1 MKSSSE
7 WPLAAEAQR
16 ERPSATCQGRWENRQ
31 HILINVKKKFKVSTL
46 WQKVMTHFPSPSKAA
61 GEALELKVL
70 NKRKRLDAL
79 KHATRTQQLRLEE
92 LQLEYQ
98 RVKKAAGARAK
109 HCDARTR
116 KKEED
121 AMVVLIIQ
129 RCASIVYNIQHCH
142 WFGCSDVCDHRKCAP
157 WKTAWRR
164 CTSSATRPRTS
175 SLTIRNSEVTCR

>member
-61 GEALELKVL
+61 GEALQLKVL

-79 KHATRTQQLRLEE
+79 KHATRTQQRRLEE

-129 RCASIVYNIQHCH
+129 RCASILYNIQHCH
-142 WFGCSDVCDHRKCAP
+142 WFGCSDV
-157 WKTAWRR
+157 
-164 CTSSATRPRTS
+164 
-175 SLTIRNSEVTCR
+175 L